1 MADKCTEE
9 LPGSIVESFVLAIEL
24 VGSEVKKS
32 PDTIAKIL
40 KNPEVEKKIK
50 EALEKRLGE
59 LQKKAT
65 LEGKPIDADQALS
78 EIKSVFTVD
87 TLDATKG
94 ELKKQLE
101 NNPKFR
107 QLKSSLEG
115 LSCKF
120 KKAPVGFFYDEAEGV
135 LLILTVGVMLAG
147 AVGMYIA
154 KTGDLDT
161 PLSLAS
167 MLAEAPSIT
176 VLGKVDLSL
185 ADVVLK
191 PSEKK
196 YDAGLSAKLKD
207 LKAIKEAELKV
218 VVQTKNEKVAA
229 VPISVETQ
237 VQVTPQW
244 FGKFG
249 ASYEPLKQNIGFSL
263 GITGKFDSIEVQVKG
278 NYASEEKKL
287 SYGASGGVDW
297 KPAAAV
303 PIKISGGVGATRTE
317 EILNNSF
324 TGIDY
329 KKSQTDIKVNVGLKV
344 EF

>member
-1 MADKCTEE
+1 MADKCSDE

-24 VGSEVKKS
+24 VGDQVKRS
-32 PDTIAKIL
+32 PQTIGKIL

-50 EALEKRLGE
+50 EALEKRLLE

-87 TLDATKG
+87 TLDATTG
-94 ELKKQLE
+94 ELKKAIESSPKYQRLKGSLE
-101 NNPKFR
+101 N
-107 QLKSSLEG
+107 

-120 KKAPVGFFYDEAEGV
+120 KAAPVGFFYDEAEGV
-135 LLILTVGVMLAG
+135 LLIFTVGVMLAG

-161 PLSLAS
+161 PLAAAAKI
-167 MLAEAPSIT
+167 AELPSIT
-176 VLGKVDLSL
+176 VLGKIDLSL
-185 ADVVLK
+185 SDVVLK

-196 YDAGLSAKLKD
+196 YDGGIVAKVKD
-207 LKAIKEAELKV
+207 WKAIKEAELKV
-218 VVQTKNEKVAA
+218 VVQTKDQKVAA

-237 VQVTPQW
+237 VKVTPQF

-249 ASYEPLKQNIGFSL
+249 ASYEPMQQHLGFSL
-263 GITGKFDSIEVQVKG
+263 GIVGKFDTIEVQVKG
-278 NYASEEKKL
+278 NYLEEEKKT
-287 SYGASGGVDW
+287 SYGASGSVDW
-297 KPAAAV
+297 KPHTAV
-303 PIKISGGVGATRTE
+303 PIKISGGVGATRIE
-317 EILNNSF
+317 EQVPNMFNG
-324 TGIDY
+324 TDT
-329 KKSQTDIKVNVGLKV
+329 KKSTDVKVNLGLKF